1 MVYSF
6 QYFQFIKKIF
16 KKKCRV
22 KLGNN
27 TQCTA
32 HLIYPVLLRLLS
44 IPKYTYSSCQC
55 IHLTKKSFILS
66 VFENSAVY
74 MQILRVPL
82 PFTTLS
88 FCHTHT
94 VPPASQLQHTPL
106 CLTFTYMSI
115 NTHLPKYSIR
125 TGSHSNSSQLGMYYV
140 AQVGFKLVAILFP
153 LLLQRSNYYTGSQEY
168 RHELPHPAICQ
179 FFTDILSLV
188 Y

>member
-6 QYFQFIKKIF
+6 QYFQFITKKF

-32 HLIYPVLLRLLS
+32 HLIYPVLLRLLG

-66 VFENSAVY
+66 VFENCSLYANLTRSSTIHY
-74 MQILRVPL
+74 SLLL
-82 PFTTLS
+82 P
-88 FCHTHT
+88 HTHCPT
-94 VPPASQLQHTPL
+94 
-106 CLTFTYMSI
+106 CLTIIAHTTMPYI
-115 NTHLPKYSIR
+115 YLHEYNTHLPKYSIR

-153 LLLQRSNYYTGSQEY
+153 LLLQRSNYSTGSQEY